1 MLGTIIKGQV
11 VASSCA
17 LFLTCRERERFKKHI
32 GSNWLM
38 PQLRPLLTIIGVG
51 TGILA
56 IYTEAQV
63 YVK

>member
-1 MLGTIIKGQV
+1 
-11 VASSCA
+11 
-17 LFLTCRERERFKKHI
+17 
-32 GSNWLM
+32 M